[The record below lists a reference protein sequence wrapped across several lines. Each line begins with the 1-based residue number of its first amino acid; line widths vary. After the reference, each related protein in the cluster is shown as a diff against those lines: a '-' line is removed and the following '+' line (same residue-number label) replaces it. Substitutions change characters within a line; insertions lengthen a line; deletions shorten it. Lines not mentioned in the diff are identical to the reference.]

1 MQDIHKL
8 LNTADGIE
16 IANHLKNKDF
26 SPAELLDTVLE
37 RAEKVNPQL
46 NALNEVNREVAVQSL
61 EDVDLN
67 ASALAGVPSFCKDLF
82 TSSKGLRMT
91 NGTRALGDDIAEN
104 DDNFIARYKAGGIV
118 IAGSTNSPEFGTSF
132 TTESS
137 RHGAAR
143 SPWNLEHSSGGSSGG
158 ASAIVA
164 ARVVPFAHATDGG
177 GSIRVPASCCGLFG
191 LKPSRGLMPIGP
203 YVGEGWAGFG
213 TPHAVTLSVRDS
225 AALLDISAGTD
236 LGAPYSAP
244 AKPASYVAELDKPL
258 KKLKIGLYESV
269 DRWASSE
276 DVKRAVQSAAKC
288 CEELGHEVEITKIP
302 VDYELFFKDFFNIMG
317 VNTADYVGHIGQ
329 MQGKPVDL
337 SLLDPRNRTFVEAKQ
352 DTSAIDYVNSV
363 TNMHILGRTMAEYM
377 KDFDVILS
385 PTLAQEPVKIGNFNF
400 DSSKSIEDI
409 SEAFHRYAPF
419 TTVANATGQP
429 AMNVPLFWND
439 AGLPIGVQFVG
450 RFGEEVT
457 LLQLARQLE
466 QAVPWIDKIPPV
478 NAIF

>member
-91 NGTRALGDDIAEN
+91 NGTRALGDDIAEI

>member
-1 MQDIHKL
+1 MTKIHDV
-8 LNTADGIE
+8 LNKADGIE
-16 IANHLKNKDF
+16 ISNHLKNKDF
-26 SPAELLDTVLE
+26 SAIELVTAVIE

-46 NALNEVNREVAVQSL
+46 NAINELNAEVAYLAV
-61 EDVDLN
+61 EKVDLN
-67 ASALAGVPSFCKDLF
+67 ASALAGVPTFCKDLF
-82 TSSKGLRMT
+82 TSSKGLIMT
-91 NGTRALGDDIAEN
+91 NGSRALGQDVAEI
-104 DDNFIARYKAGGIV
+104 DDNFITRYKEGGVVIV
-118 IAGSTNSPEFGTSF
+118 GSTNSPEFGTSF
-132 TTESS
+132 ATESS
-137 RHGAAR
+137 RHGATR
-143 SPWNLEHSSGGSSGG
+143 TPWNLEHSSGGSSGG
-158 ASAIVA
+158 AAAIVA

-244 AKPASYVAELDKPL
+244 AKPASYVEALQTPV
-258 KKLKIGLYESV
+258 KKLRIGLYESV
-269 DRWASSE
+269 EHWASS
-276 DVKRAVQSAAKC
+276 DDAKKAVQFAAKC
-288 CEELGHEVEITKIP
+288 CEDLGHEVEITKIP

-337 SLLDPRNRTFVEAKQ
+337 SLLDPRNRTFVQAKQ
-352 DTSAIDYVNSV
+352 NTSAIEYVNSV

-377 KDFDVILS
+377 KNFDVILS
-385 PTLAQEPVKIGNFNF
+385 PTLALEPVKVGNFNF
-400 DSSKSIEDI
+400 DTSKTIDDI

-429 AMNVPLFWND
+429 AMNVPLFWN
-439 AGLPIGVQFVG
+439 AVGLPIGVQFAG

-457 LLQLARQLE
+457 LLQLAHQLE
-466 QAVPWIDKIPPV
+466 QAIPWIDKIPPV
-478 NAIF
+478 NAMF

>member
-1 MQDIHKL
+1 MQDIHQL
-8 LNTADGIE
+8 LNHADGIE
-16 IANHLKNKDF
+16 IANHLKNKAF
-26 SPAELLDTVLE
+26 SPAELLDTVIE

-46 NALNEVNREVAVQSL
+46 NAINELNHEVAVQSL
-61 EDVDLN
+61 ENIDLN
-67 ASALAGVPSFCKDLF
+67 ASALAGVPSFCKGLF
-82 TSSKGLRMT
+82 TLSKGLRMT
-91 NGTRALGDDIAEN
+91 NGTRALGNDIAEI
-104 DDNFIARYKAGGIV
+104 DDNFITRYKAGGIV

-143 SPWNLEHSSGGSSGG
+143 SPWNLAHSSGGSSGG

-213 TPHAVTLSVRDS
+213 TPHAVSLSVRDS

-244 AKPASYVAELDKPL
+244 PQPASYVAELDKPL

-269 DRWASSE
+269 DRWATSE
-276 DVKRAVQSAAKC
+276 DVKKAVQFAAKC
-288 CEELGHEVEITKIP
+288 CEDLGHDVEITRIP
-302 VDYELFFKDFFNIMG
+302 VDYELFFNDFFNIMA

-337 SLLDPRNRTFVEAKQ
+337 SLLDPRNRTFVEAKK
-352 DTSAIDYVNSV
+352 DTSAIEYVNSV

-385 PTLAQEPVKIGNFNF
+385 PTLAREPIKIGEFNF
-400 DSSKSIEDI
+400 DASKSLEDI
-409 SEAFHRYAPF
+409 SDAFHAYAPF

-439 AGLPIGVQFVG
+439 AGLPIGVQFAG